1 MSYFIIDKYDK
12 LSYNELEEKNCSKGG
27 NIMAVASLV
36 LGICS
41 LVFPFIGLGWLSV
54 LLGVIGTILGALG
67 RKNAEKKGIATA
79 GMVMSII
86 SVVLGVVMWIAC
98 AACVGGLATIGSSMS

>member
-1 MSYFIIDKYDK
+1 
-12 LSYNELEEKNCSKGG
+12 
-27 NIMAVASLV
+27 MAVASLV

-54 LLGVIGTILGALG
+54 LIGVVGTVLGALG
-67 RKNAEKKGIATA
+67 RKNAEKQGLATA

-86 SVVLGVVMWIAC
+86 SVALGLIMWLAC
-98 AACVGGLATIGSSMS
+98 AACVGGIASLM

>member
-1 MSYFIIDKYDK
+1 
-12 LSYNELEEKNCSKGG
+12 
-27 NIMAVASLV
+27 MAVASLV

-54 LLGVIGTILGALG
+54 LVGIVGCILGALG
-67 RKNAEKKGIATA
+67 RKNESKKGMATA

-86 SVVLGVVMWIAC
+86 SVALGLIMWIAC
-98 AACVGGLATIGSSMS
+98 AACIGGLASMA